1 MPEFRVAD
9 AVQLAHCNVH
19 AIMKNYNR
27 HLSNDTILNLDLEG
41 KNVLQSLMVHEHA
54 NGEEVEPHM
63 RVHAFIKVRSQ
74 VDPFQQII
82 DVTMEDWN
90 NLVPLDW

>member
-1 MPEFRVAD
+1 MAEFRVAD
-9 AVQLAHCNVH
+9 AVQLAQINVH
-19 AIMKNYNR
+19 SVINNYNR
-27 HLSNDTILNLDLEG
+27 QLSEGTILNLDLEG
-41 KNVLQSLMVHEHA
+41 VNVLQAIMIHEHA
-54 NGEEVEPHM
+54 DFEKVEPHM

-82 DVTMEDWN
+82 DVSMEDWN